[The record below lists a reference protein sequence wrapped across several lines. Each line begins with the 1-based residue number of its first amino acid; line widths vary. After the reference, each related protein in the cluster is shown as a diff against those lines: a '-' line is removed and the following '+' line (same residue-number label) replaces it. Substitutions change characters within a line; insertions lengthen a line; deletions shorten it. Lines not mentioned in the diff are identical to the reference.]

1 MKCGRVHVHGSHM
14 FDEIYKTLIKYNYDR
29 YKRLIKAL
37 ELRYEGVDD
46 ETGTV
51 KLQIHVIRSILVLD

>member
-1 MKCGRVHVHGSHM
+1 M
-14 FDEIYKTLIKYNYDR
+14 FNETDKNMIQYNYDR
-29 YKRLIKAL
+29 YKRLIGAL
-37 ELRYEGVDD
+37 ELPYEGVDG

>member
-1 MKCGRVHVHGSHM
+1 MHDSHM
-14 FDEIYKTLIKYNYDR
+14 FNETDKNMIQYNYDR
-29 YKRLIKAL
+29 YKRLIGVL
-37 ELRYEGVDD
+37 ELPYEGVDG